1 VKTDGAIVLV
11 GFMGAGK
18 TTAAQRVGAER
29 GLRVSDVD
37 GLIEARGGATIA
49 ELFER
54 DGEAA
59 FRALEEEVVCELL
72 ARTHR
77 GDIVSL
83 GGGAVGSERVRGA
96 LAAHLVLWLDVD
108 PGLAW
113 RRAADSG
120 RPLARE
126 RASFDARHAERLPL
140 YAAVA
145 DAVAPANARLSFGR
159 LHDAV
164 EKLRD
169 LPAGTRLLWALSG
182 CAEYPVWI
190 GRGLLGSGLPASPE
204 LLASPGSLARR
215 FCVTDENVA
224 PLWLGAAGDFAASIV
239 IAAGEPSKSLA
250 QAERIW
256 RELAQRGMTRADH
269 LVALGGGV
277 VGDLAGF
284 CAGAYQRGVAVI
296 QVPTTLAAQVD
307 SAYGG
312 KTGVDLPEGKN
323 YVGVYHHPSAVLVD
337 PETLQTLPAQEWS
350 AGYAEVIKTAIIAGG
365 ALWERIAA
373 DRPIDDDVIFDCA
386 RCKLSIVAAD
396 ERDEGRRQVLNL
408 GHTVGHALETV
419 TGYRRYRHGE
429 AVGLGLLA
437 ALSLSGREDLRAT
450 VGGLLA
456 QHGLPTRAD
465 GVDPAAVAAATHG
478 DKKRLGAS
486 VPFVLVDAPGAVRH
500 GGEVTPAQL
509 EAALA
514 ELCA

>member
-1 VKTDGAIVLV
+1 VKADGAIVLV

-18 TTAAQRVGAER
+18 TTAAQRLGAER

-37 GLIEARGGATIA
+37 GLIEARGGATVA

-59 FRALEEEVVCELL
+59 FRALEEEVACELL
-72 ARTHR
+72 ARAR
-77 GDIVSL
+77 QGEIVSL
-83 GGGAVGSERVRGA
+83 GGGAVSSERVRDA
-96 LAAHLVLWLDVD
+96 LSGHLVLWLDVD

-120 RPLARE
+120 RPLARD

-140 YAAVA
+140 YAMVA
-145 DAVAPANARLSFGR
+145 DAVAPAHARVSLGR

-164 EKLRD
+164 ERLRD
-169 LPAGTRLLWALSG
+169 APAGTRLLWALSG

-190 GRGLLGSGLPASPE
+190 GRDLLGAGLVVP
-204 LLASPGSLARR
+204 PGSPARR

-224 PLWLGAAGDFAASIV
+224 PLWLGAAGEFDAAIV

-284 CAGAYQRGVAVI
+284 CAGAYQRGVPVV

-323 YVGVYHHPSAVLVD
+323 YVGLYHHPSGVLVD
-337 PETLQTLPAQEWS
+337 PATLQTLPAQEWS

-373 DRPIDDDVIFDCA
+373 DRPIDDGVIFDCA

-437 ALSLSGREDLRAT
+437 ALSLSGRDDLRAT
-450 VGGLLA
+450 VAGLLTE
-456 QHGLPTRAD
+456 HGLPTHAD
-465 GVDPAAVAAATHG
+465 GVDPAAVAAATWR
-478 DKKRLGAS
+478 DKKRLGS
-486 VPFVLVDAPGAVRH
+486 NVPFVLVDAPGAVRH

-509 EAALA
+509 AAALT